1 MSDVEKFFN
10 SQIRFKELSEIVDR
24 IRKEHQKLCG
34 IDPKQ
39 KKRRI
44 SEVAGKIRSEICECS
59 HPVARKMFD
68 WGYLKG
74 RTSYAR
80 DIKQVIQDLLDRN
93 ITSFNDVKNLKEKI
107 NKLRMGM
114 MKDVKQKI
122 KKSKDIRPEHAPGSV
137 SYGEARN
144 LYFGEFYDSQ
154 ALYKLGTQ
162 LMNSICIGR
171 DIAIYFDNQDLLE
184 DLQEELIREFDA
196 YHILGKDLGRL
207 KIHQIEGRQPYL
219 VFMKFLLWLYGHIEV
234 KRLHHIVNLLKETQG
249 TIYFAPGREKVN
261 YSTIPLP
268 RLDFFFTNWL
278 EVSERRKTLEKIRDE
293 LFLFMQKIENS
304 ARRIGES
311 QVVRNKIDLLTTYYN
326 AFCAYLLRSSF
337 INHECLRSIIDI
349 VLELSDHYKVDVSL
363 SFIKDLV
370 SK

>member
-10 SQIRFKELSEIVDR
+10 SQIRLKELNKIVNR
-24 IRKEHQKLCG
+24 IRKEHQKLCSV
-34 IDPKQ
+34 DPKQ

-80 DIKQVIQDLLDRN
+80 DLKQVIQDLLDRN
-93 ITSFNDVKNLKEKI
+93 ITSLKDVKNLKEKI

-114 MKDVKQKI
+114 MKDIEQKI
-122 KKSKDIRPEHAPGSV
+122 KRSKDIRPEHAPGSV
-137 SYGEARN
+137 SRGEARN
-144 LYFGEFYDSQ
+144 LYFGEFYNSK

-171 DIAIYFDNQDLLE
+171 DIAIYFDNQDLRE
-184 DLQEELIREFDA
+184 DVREELIREFDA
-196 YHILGKDLGRL
+196 YHILGKDLSRL
-207 KIHQIEGRQPYL
+207 KIHQTERREPYL
-219 VFMKFLLWLYGHIEV
+219 VFMKFLLWLYEHIEV
-234 KRLHHIVNLLKETQG
+234 ERLYHIVDLLKETQG
-249 TIYFAPGREKVN
+249 IIYFAPGREKVN

-278 EVSERRKTLEKIRDE
+278 EVNERRKTLEKIRDE
-293 LFLFMQKIENS
+293 LYSFIQKIENN
-304 ARRIGES
+304 ARRIREL
-311 QVVRNKIDLLTTYYN
+311 QIARNKIGLLTTYYN
-326 AFCAYLLRSSF
+326 ALCAYLLRSSF

-349 VLELSDHYKVDVSL
+349 VLELSDRYKVDVSL
-363 SFIKDLV
+363 SFVKDLI
-370 SK
+370 SQ